1 MTPVTRNEIKYQYL
15 KLMHS
20 GRSLAEIKALMRSVR
35 GAFDQEYF
43 KKSDMQTLS
52 KLEGGLTSL
61 TRQQAVD
68 IMKIRFSPTKNI
80 PANREEYMAQWTTG
94 YKGSLPHNW
103 KRDGNLVRRGREN
116 KPRPG
121 SSRGK
126 IGKTK
131 LTGAKQTLKNFEL
144 LVKTLQDL
152 VRKYG
157 KDKAGVDKIRKS
169 FKIKRTVRAK

>member
-1 MTPVTRNEIKYQYL
+1 MAVARNELKYQYL

-20 GRSLAEIKALMRSVR
+20 GRSLAEIKSLMRSVT
-35 GAFDQEYF
+35 GAFDEEYF
-43 KKSDMQTLS
+43 KKSDMETLS

-68 IMKIRFSPTKNI
+68 VMKIRFSPTKNI
-80 PANREEYMAQWTTG
+80 PTNREEYMAQWTTG

-116 KPRPG
+116 KPKPG

-126 IGKTK
+126 IGRTK
-131 LTGAKQTLKNFEL
+131 LIGAKQTVKHFEE
-144 LVKTLQDL
+144 LVRTLQDL
-152 VRKYG
+152 VRRYG
-157 KDKAGVDKIRKS
+157 KDKSGVNQIRKQ
-169 FKIKRTVRAK
+169 FKIIRTVKAQ

>member
-1 MTPVTRNEIKYQYL
+1 
-15 KLMHS
+15 MHS
-20 GRSLAEIKALMRSVR
+20 GRSLAEIRALMRSVT
-35 GAFDQEYF
+35 GAFDEEYF
-43 KKSDMQTLS
+43 KKSNMQTLS
-52 KLEGGLTSL
+52 KFEGGLTSL

-68 IMKIRFSPTKNI
+68 VVKIRFSPTKNI
-80 PANREEYMAQWTTG
+80 PTNREEYMAQWVTG

-152 VRKYG
+152 VTKYG
-157 KDKAGVDKIRKS
+157 KDKTGVDRIRKS
-169 FKIKRTVRAK
+169 FRISRTVKSS